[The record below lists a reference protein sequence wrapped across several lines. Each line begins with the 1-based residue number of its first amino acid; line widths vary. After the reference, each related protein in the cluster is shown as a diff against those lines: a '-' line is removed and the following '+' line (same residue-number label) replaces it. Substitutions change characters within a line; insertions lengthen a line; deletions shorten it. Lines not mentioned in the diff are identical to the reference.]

1 MVAVT
6 VFTHA
11 GRAVGFLLKGHAGY
25 GEQGEDLACAG
36 ISAITQ
42 TALLGITD
50 VLKIKAKVTLE
61 EGNALCLLSEDTPE
75 GEREGRR
82 GHSHHG
88 GRAQI
93 PFERVSQSPQV
104 ITQGG
109 ISYVYDES
117 AAFCP

>member
-61 EGNALCLLSEDTPE
+61 EGVKHILENIDYWKKAPVWTPDTIKDATADWFKYLSK
-75 GEREGRR
+75 
-82 GHSHHG
+82 
-88 GRAQI
+88 
-93 PFERVSQSPQV
+93 
-104 ITQGG
+104 
-109 ISYVYDES
+109 
-117 AAFCP
+117 

>member
-50 VLKIKAKVTLE
+50 VLKITAKVTLE

-75 GEREGRR
+75 GEREKADVVIRTMEAGLRSLLS
-82 GHSHHG
+82 GYPKALKLSH
-88 GRAQI
+88 R
-93 PFERVSQSPQV
+93 EV
-104 ITQGG
+104 
-109 ISYVYDES
+109 
-117 AAFCP
+117 